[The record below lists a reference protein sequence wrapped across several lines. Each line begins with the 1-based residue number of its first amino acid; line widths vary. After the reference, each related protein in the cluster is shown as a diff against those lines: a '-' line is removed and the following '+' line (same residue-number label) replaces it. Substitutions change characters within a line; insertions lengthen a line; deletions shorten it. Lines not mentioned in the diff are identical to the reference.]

1 MNRNIV
7 VVVLI
12 LASLVLA
19 VSSSAIAQE
28 RRDIQAI
35 IVKVVRDVDK
45 STQTGWERAIPLDR
59 LRSGQEVRTD
69 DKSVALIRFADET
82 KLIVREKSI
91 VEIKGQV
98 QGKEI
103 LSREVHTT
111 RGNIA
116 FNVKKSEKE
125 QFRFTSPISVASIR
139 GTEGTYVAESDSLN
153 MLIINRGSASFTNLI
168 SNQSMDVG
176 SGQIGIADNKG
187 NLDVRNATP
196 KELEDSGKDD
206 STQPQPP
213 PKVKKVLRI
222 PGEDKDGNPKTIVI
236 EWEKG
241 S

>member
-7 VVVLI
+7 VTALI
-12 LASLVLA
+12 LASLALA
-19 VSSSAIAQE
+19 VSSSAVSQD

-35 IVKVVRDVDK
+35 IVKVIRDVDK
-45 STQTGWERAIPLDR
+45 STTDGWERAIPLDR
-59 LRSGQEVRTD
+59 LRSGQEIRTD
-69 DKSVALIRFADET
+69 EKSVALIRFADET

-98 QGKEI
+98 QGREI
-103 LSREVHTT
+103 LSRDVHTT

-139 GTEGTYVAESDSLN
+139 GTSGTYLAESDTLN
-153 MLIINRGSASFTNLI
+153 MLIINEGSASFTNLI

-176 SGQIGIADNKG
+176 AGQIGTTDDKG

-196 KELEDSGKDD
+196 KELETSGTDET
-206 STQPQPP
+206 SQPQPP
-213 PKVKKVLRI
+213 AKVKKSLRI
-222 PGEDKDGNPKTIVI
+222 PGEDKDGNPKTIII
-236 EWEKG
+236 EWEEG